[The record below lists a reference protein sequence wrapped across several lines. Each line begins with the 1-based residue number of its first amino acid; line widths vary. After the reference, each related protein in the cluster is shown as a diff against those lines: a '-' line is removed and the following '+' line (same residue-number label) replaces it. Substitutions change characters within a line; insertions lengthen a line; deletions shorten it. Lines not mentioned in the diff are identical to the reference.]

1 MVSRLSLQYCKI
13 ILATS
18 MVWFILDVFLI
29 MYYTD
34 CAGNSRQCG
43 GADGI
48 RRSEQDP
55 GGNRG
60 GGGGG
65 GGGGVR
71 KSFGG
76 IFKKIPNVLI
86 PHPAGPGEFGKPVV
100 VPPSRLQESKETFQI
115 NQFNLVASDMIA
127 LNRSL
132 PDYRMDG
139 CKKKTYSI
147 DKNLKTSIVI
157 VFHNEAWSTL
167 LRTVHSIINRSPP
180 ELLEEVIMVDDASE
194 RGYLGKKLDDY
205 VAKLT
210 AKVHIVRLEE
220 RTGLIRARLKGAAV
234 AKGKILTFLDA
245 HCECSPGWLE
255 PLIAE
260 IHKNRKSVV
269 CPIIDV
275 ISDDTFEYIT
285 GSDMT
290 WGGFNWKLNFRWY
303 PVPQREMQRRDGDR
317 ALPTKTPTMAG
328 GLFAIERD
336 YFYEIGSYDE
346 GMDIWGGENLEMS
359 FRIWMCG
366 GQIFIVTCSR
376 VGHVFRKT
384 SPYSWPG
391 GVARII
397 NHNTMR
403 IVEVWM
409 DEYKEFFYKINPG
422 VRLTDFGDIRERVE
436 FRKRKKCKS
445 FRWYLENIYPES
457 QMPLDY
463 YSIGEIRN
471 KGSGLCLDSMGR
483 KSGEK
488 VGMVSCHGFGGN
500 QIFSYTK
507 KQALQTDDVCLDVSA
522 VGGPVKLF
530 QCHGLGGNQIWEYDK
545 EVFAYT
551 KKKQLML
558 DENLCL
564 HIFTRREK
572 VVLTPCPKAYGGW
585 EYDKQTL
592 SLKHVNS
599 NQCLDKPS
607 SDDSDTPS
615 IGNCNNSPSQ
625 KWILTNMKWQ

>member
-1 MVSRLSLQYCKI
+1 MVSRLTLQYCKI

-18 MVWFILDVFLI
+18 MVWFLLDVFLI

-34 CAGNSRQCG
+34 CASSNRQC
-43 GADGI
+43 
-48 RRSEQDP
+48 P
-55 GGNRG
+55 GGDGVLRNDADADNRG

-65 GGGGVR
+65 GGGKLGNL
-71 KSFGG
+71 FN
-76 IFKKIPNVLI
+76 IPRVFI
-86 PHPAGPGEFGKPVV
+86 PRRNGPGELGKPVI
-100 VPPSRLQESKETFQI
+100 VPAQKQQESKEKFKI
-115 NQFNLVASDMIA
+115 NQFNLVASDMIS

-132 PDYRMDG
+132 LDYRMDG
-139 CKKKTYSI
+139 CKKKGYTIEKYP
-147 DKNLKTSIVI
+147 KTSIVI

-180 ELLEEVIMVDDASE
+180 ELLEEIIMVDDASE
-194 RGYLGKKLDDY
+194 RDYLGRKLDDY
-205 VAKLT
+205 VAALP

-260 IHKNRKSVV
+260 IYKDRKSVV

-303 PVPQREMQRRDGDR
+303 PVPQREMQRRGGDR
-317 ALPTKTPTMAG
+317 SLPTRTPTMAG
-328 GLFAIERD
+328 GLFAIDRD

-422 VRLTDFGDIRERVE
+422 VKSADYGDVSERLE
-436 FRKRKKCKS
+436 FRKKHNCKS

-463 YSIGEIRN
+463 YSVGEIRN
-471 KGSGLCLDSMGR
+471 KVTGLCLDSMGR

-488 VGMVSCHGFGGN
+488 VGMVACHGFGGN
-500 QIFSYTK
+500 QVFSYTK

-530 QCHGLGGNQIWEYDK
+530 ACHGLGGNQVWEYDK
-545 EVFAYT
+545 E
-551 KKKQLML
+551 
-558 DENLCL
+558 
-564 HIFTRREK
+564 
-572 VVLTPCPKAYGGW
+572 
-585 EYDKQTL
+585 TL
-592 SLKHVNS
+592 ALKHVNS
-599 NQCLDKPS
+599 NQCLDRPS
-607 SDDSDTPS
+607 PDETDTPG
-615 IGNCNNSPSQ
+615 IGPCNNSPSQ
-625 KWILTNMKWQ
+625 QWILTDMKWQ